1 MAVIDSTLER
11 PDALTESAL
20 HQCISTID
28 GLATAGFQE
37 VAAVLQLISHQLEA
51 DPPRH
56 KDIFTIRTAL
66 NAVFEM
72 TERYRNQMQWVASP
86 FDEDPDNPQTG
97 DILHLQN
104 AIVDM
109 YELANAGFS
118 EINAVARLTLEQLES
133 GHDWKQPGIAITA
146 LIKTAYRYQTCVN
159 DQVALVERSECVTEP
174 PATPRTPDEVDRL
187 QAAVETMDLLSQGGF
202 SEISAIAKLA
212 LISLELPAGYQRLDV
227 IATAFEAI
235 RCKAEDMQNCI
246 NVEAEQVGCNYTDN
260 ARTRR
265 FGAELQAREQVRAA
279 A

>member
-28 GLATAGFQE
+28 GLATAGFHE

-51 DPPRH
+51 APPRH

-86 FDEDPDNPQTG
+86 FDEYPDNPQTG

-133 GHDWKQPGIAITA
+133 GHDWKQPGIAIAA
-146 LIKTAYRYQTCVN
+146 LIKTAYRYQICVS

-174 PATPRTPDEVDRL
+174 PANRHTPADVQHL
-187 QAAVETMDLLSQGGF
+187 QVAVETMDLLSQDGF
-202 SEISAIAKLA
+202 SEISSIAKLA
-212 LISLELPAGYQRLDV
+212 LISLEAPAGYQHIDN
-227 IATAFEAI
+227 IATALKAI
-235 RCKAEDMQNCI
+235 RSKAEDMQNCI
-246 NVEAEQVGCNYTDN
+246 NVEAEKVGCNYTDDARCRRWN
-260 ARTRR
+260 AER
-265 FGAELQAREQVRAA
+265 QASEQGRAA